1 MNVKQFLKPDW
12 RKILI
17 FVIMIVIYLFEFLV
31 ANASFCGPQ
40 VIITSRQNCSHYYTK
55 YWVSPCSLFCGEP
68 DFLTSLINTIYYPL
82 WLIGIII
89 LYLLSCLIVWIYDK
103 SRKRK

>member
-1 MNVKQFLKPDW
+1 MNIKQFLKPEN
-12 RKILI
+12 RKTAI
-17 FVIMIVIYLFEFLV
+17 FFIMLLLYSSAFFMI
-31 ANASFCGPQ
+31 NGSFCGPPSVSEQ
-40 VIITSRQNCSHYYTK
+40 KCSHYYAK
-55 YWVSPCSLFCGEP
+55 YWIDPCPVYCGEP

-103 SRKRK
+103 FRKK